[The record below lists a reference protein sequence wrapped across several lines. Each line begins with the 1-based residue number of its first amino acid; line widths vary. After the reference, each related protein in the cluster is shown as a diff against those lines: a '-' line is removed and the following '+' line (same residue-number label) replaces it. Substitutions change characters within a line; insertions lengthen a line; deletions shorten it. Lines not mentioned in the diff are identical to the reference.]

1 MNTNLV
7 IIPTRGRPDNAERA
21 MKQLQ
26 EFSTIS
32 DLMLAIDDDDEAN
45 YPRLEGIA
53 YEVNPR
59 LRMNGTLNLVANKYA
74 DKYETITFLGDDHM
88 VRTEGWDEKLY
99 APIKERGY
107 GLAYG
112 NDLFQKENLPTAVMQ
127 STNIIRTLGYF
138 APPKLIHLY
147 MDNYWKTL
155 GQILDA
161 LFYKD
166 DVIVEH
172 MHYLVGKSTVD
183 EGYIEVNSGEI
194 YNKDRETFI
203 EYVNTEFAAEIAKL
217 EEALGL

>member
-45 YPRLEGIA
+45 YPRLDGIT

-99 APIKERGY
+99 APIKEKGY
-107 GLAYG
+107 GLSYG

-155 GQILDA
+155 GQVLNA

-203 EYVNTEFAAEIAKL
+203 EYVNTEFPAEIAKL

>member
-7 IIPTRGRPDNAERA
+7 IIPTRSRPENAQRA

-45 YPRLEGIA
+45 YPRLDGIT

-59 LRMNGTLNLVANKYA
+59 LRMNGTLNLVVNKYA

-88 VRTEGWDEKLY
+88 VRTQGWDEKLY
-99 APIKERGY
+99 AFIKEKGY

-112 NDLFQKENLPTAVMQ
+112 NDLFQKQNLPTAVMQ

-155 GQILDA
+155 GEVLDA

-166 DVIVEH
+166 DVVVEH

-183 EGYIEVNSGEI
+183 EGYLEVNDGEV
-194 YNKDRETFI
+194 YRKDRETFM
-203 EYVNTEFAAEIAKL
+203 EYVNTEFPAEIAKL
-217 EEALGL
+217 QDALGI

>member
-7 IIPTRGRPDNAERA
+7 IIPTRSRPDNAERA

-99 APIKERGY
+99 APIKEKGY
-107 GLAYG
+107 GLSYG

-155 GQILDA
+155 GQVLNA

-166 DVIVEH
+166 NVIVEH
-172 MHYLVGKSTVD
+172 MHYLIGKSTVD

-203 EYVNTEFAAEIAKL
+203 EYVNTEFPAEIAKL
-217 EEALGL
+217 EEALGI